1 MDAER
6 TRLTERTYGWDAALT
21 PETVAF
27 KHAYN
32 YTGGDR
38 EVWREITRRATRQG
52 AAAETHDFARYDA
65 DGRLRWTE
73 KGATAT
79 TAASGNLVVFPS
91 FALAALSGTLPPTA
105 TASAADDVVGNRNFL
120 QGLYGRTY
128 SFTGDRLTSVATRG
142 TGPAM
147 APDTA
152 FDRFARTQTQDRDSL
167 GNIQTLP
174 HPNGTLTLTYD
185 GFSRLIGIAQATAQG
200 TIQY

>member
-52 AAAETHDFARYDA
+52 AAAETHDCARYDG

-79 TAASGNLVVFPS
+79 IAASGNLV
-91 FALAALSGTLPPTA
+91 
-105 TASAADDVVGNRNFL
+105 
-120 QGLYGRTY
+120 
-128 SFTGDRLTSVATRG
+128 
-142 TGPAM
+142 
-147 APDTA
+147 
-152 FDRFARTQTQDRDSL
+152 
-167 GNIQTLP
+167 
-174 HPNGTLTLTYD
+174 
-185 GFSRLIGIAQATAQG
+185 
-200 TIQY
+200 